1 MMCDQLVAD
10 IINYYASVKGY
21 LFVTSITVGAFLFT
35 MKTFIIQTMKKEVY
49 DTSAYGEKY
58 TSAKI
63 TNKKLT
69 RYRQLNRLRLFLFLA
84 VAFTLGSGLIQ
95 LVLGFFVNIYTVLV
109 CFFIA
114 FVSWVM
120 VFIALILV
128 NNNLK
133 YMLIYSDALVKLKKE
148 DK

>member
-10 IINYYASVKGY
+10 IVNYYASVKGY

-49 DTSAYGEKY
+49 DTSAYSKKY

-69 RYRQLNRLRLFLFLA
+69 RYKQLNRLRLFLFLA

-133 YMLIYSDALVKLKKE
+133 YMLLYSDALVKLKEE

>member
-1 MMCDQLVAD
+1 MMCDQLITD
-10 IINYYASVKGY
+10 ILSYYDSVKGY

-49 DTSAYGEKY
+49 DTNAYGKEFA
-58 TSAKI
+58 SAKLS
-63 TNKKLT
+63 NKKLN
-69 RYRQLNRLRLFLFLA
+69 RYKQLNHLRLFLFLA

-95 LVLGFFVNIYTVLV
+95 LVLGFFVNIYIVLI
-109 CFFIA
+109 CFFVA

-133 YMLIYSDALVKLKKE
+133 YMLTYSDILKNSTAE
-148 DK
+148 EE

>member
-69 RYRQLNRLRLFLFLA
+69 RYRQLNSLRLFLFLA

>member
-1 MMCDQLVAD
+1 MCDQLVAD

>member
-1 MMCDQLVAD
+1 MCDQLVAD

-49 DTSAYGEKY
+49 DTSAYGEEY

-69 RYRQLNRLRLFLFLA
+69 RYKQLNRLRLFLFLA

>member
-1 MMCDQLVAD
+1 MMCDQIVAD

-95 LVLGFFVNIYTVLV
+95 LVLGFFVNIYTVLA